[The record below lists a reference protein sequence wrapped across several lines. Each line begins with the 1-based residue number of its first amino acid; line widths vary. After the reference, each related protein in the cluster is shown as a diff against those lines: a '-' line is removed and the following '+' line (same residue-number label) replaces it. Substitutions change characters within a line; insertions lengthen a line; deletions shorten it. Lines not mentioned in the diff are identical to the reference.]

1 MGEQGCGCG
10 GCGCGTGE
18 QPGSTGATPTTTGQR
33 GATGPVSRRAV
44 LGGSAAAV
52 AAIAL
57 AGCGG
62 EEPTAASTTPTGG
75 ATTSTPSASPTATE
89 DEEAA
94 EASGEPI
101 ATVGEFPVGGGKV
114 VSTAAGAVVIT
125 QPADGEYLAFD
136 ARCPHA
142 GCPVAEVTENTIL
155 CTCHGSTF
163 NAGTG
168 ERLEGPA
175 PTGLQPVAIVVEGDD
190 ILLA

>member
-1 MGEQGCGCG
+1 
-10 GCGCGTGE
+10 
-18 QPGSTGATPTTTGQR
+18 
-33 GATGPVSRRAV
+33 VV

-62 EEPTAASTTPTGG
+62 DEPAATSTTPAGEP
-75 ATTSTPSASPTATE
+75 ATTEPAESPTPTE
-89 DEEAA
+89 DGES
-94 EASGEPI
+94 SGEPI

-125 QPADGEYLAFD
+125 QPADGEYVAFN

-163 NAGTG
+163 DGSTG

-175 PTGLQPVAIVVEGDD
+175 PTGLEPVAIVVEGDD